1 VNKKEKVV
9 ASVGI
14 VFVMSIYIYCM
25 YLILEMIREIGVNNV
40 LDALCVMFIIGVTSV
55 TFLSGAVAMY
65 NAVVDASEYTNN
77 DSLFD
82 RKK

>member
-1 VNKKEKVV
+1 MNKKEKVV

-14 VFVMSIYIYCM
+14 MFVMSIYIYCM
-25 YLILEMIREIGVNNV
+25 YLILQMIREVGVNNI
-40 LDALCVMFIIGVTSV
+40 LDALIVMFIIGVISL

-65 NAVVDASEYTNN
+65 NAVVDASEYTNS